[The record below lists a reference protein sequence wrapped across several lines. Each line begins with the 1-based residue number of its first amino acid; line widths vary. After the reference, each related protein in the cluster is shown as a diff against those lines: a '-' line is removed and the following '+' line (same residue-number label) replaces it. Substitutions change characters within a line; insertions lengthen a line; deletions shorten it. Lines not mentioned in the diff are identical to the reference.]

1 VRLSY
6 RTELEG
12 SHWRWRIFSN
22 NTVILQGLA
31 PTRAEAVA
39 SVRELQLFIRAPQL
53 SRISREALG
62 REPCTSPSPPIERAT
77 VVTSRAE
84 EYRQLARDCRS
95 LARSLPP
102 GPERS
107 ALLPLGR
114 LSIGLAAMSKLE
126 EYRARARE
134 CETKAAQVHD
144 PEVWQQLLNVARQ
157 WDQMADQRAELL
169 AERLPS
175 SV

>member
-22 NTVILQGLA
+22 STVILQGLA

-53 SRISREALG
+53 SRISREALV
-62 REPCTSPSPPIERAT
+62 REPCTSPWPPTKPAT

-84 EYRQLARDCRS
+84 EYRQLARDFH
-95 LARSLPP
+95 LMARNLLP
-102 GPERS
+102 GEERS
-107 ALLPLGR
+107 ALLKLAEEWDR
-114 LSIGLAAMSKLE
+114 L
-126 EYRARARE
+126 
-134 CETKAAQVHD
+134 
-144 PEVWQQLLNVARQ
+144 
-157 WDQMADQRAELL
+157 ADQQEHATDLKK
-169 AERLPS
+169 
-175 SV
+175 